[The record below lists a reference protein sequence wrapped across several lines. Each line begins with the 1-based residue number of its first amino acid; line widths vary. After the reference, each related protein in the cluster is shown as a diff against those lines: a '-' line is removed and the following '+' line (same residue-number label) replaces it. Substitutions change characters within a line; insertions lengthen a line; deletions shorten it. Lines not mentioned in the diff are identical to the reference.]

1 MKRILITGSAGFIGF
16 HLCKKL
22 VKENQVIG
30 IDNLNDYYDVKL
42 KKLRNS
48 ILKKESNYIFYKKN
62 IDNLNSLKDIF
73 KKHKPNVVIN
83 LAAQAGVRHSLINP
97 SSYINT
103 NIKGFYNILEC
114 SRIFK
119 IKHLVY
125 ASSSS
130 VYKESKTSLKEKNPT
145 EPNSLYGVT
154 KKTNEL
160 MGAYYSKQF
169 KMKIT
174 GLRFFSVYGP
184 YGRPDMAYFDFSKKI
199 IERKT
204 IHLFNNGQN
213 LRDMTS
219 VFDIVEII
227 KRLILK
233 KKLHNHEIL
242 NIGNQ
247 EPVKTDKM
255 LKILF
260 KLLKKKTKIKNEK
273 KNNVEV
279 FKTYSDSKKIVK
291 ITNFNL
297 YTNFEK
303 GLEGFTNWFVR
314 WNQNNE
320 K

>member
-1 MKRILITGSAGFIGF
+1 MKILITGSAGFIGF
-16 HLCKKL
+16 HLSQKL
-22 VKENQVIG
+22 LGKNQIIG
-30 IDNLNDYYDVKL
+30 IDNFNQYYDNKL

-48 ILKKESNYIFYKKN
+48 ILKKNSNYLFYKKDIEN
-62 IDNLNSLKDIF
+62 FNSLNAIF

-83 LAAQAGVRHSLINP
+83 LAAQAGVRYSLINP
-97 SSYINT
+97 TSYIDT

-119 IKHLVY
+119 VKHFIY

-130 VYKESKTSLKEKNPT
+130 VYKESKKKLSEKNPT
-145 EPNSLYGVT
+145 EPNSLYGLT

-160 MGAYYSKQF
+160 LGKYYSKQF

-184 YGRPDMAYFDFSKKI
+184 YGRPDMAYFNFSDRIINKQKI
-199 IERKT
+199 F
-204 IHLFNNGQN
+204 LFNNGKN

-219 VFDIVEII
+219 VYDIVEII
-227 KRLILK
+227 KRLILN
-233 KKLHNHEIL
+233 KKLSIHDVL

-247 EPVKTDKM
+247 HPIKTNLM
-255 LKILF
+255 LKTLF
-260 KLLKKKTKIKNEK
+260 KLLKKKTNISYKK
-273 KNNVEV
+273 KNNIEV
-279 FKTYSDSKKIVK
+279 FKTYSNSKKIVK
-291 ITNFNL
+291 ITNFKL

-303 GLEGFTNWFVR
+303 GLEEFTRWFIK
-314 WNQNNE
+314 WKKIN

>member
-1 MKRILITGSAGFIGF
+1 MKILITGSAGFIGF

-22 VKENQVIG
+22 LEKNQVIG
-30 IDNLNDYYDVKL
+30 IDNLNSYYDVKL

-48 ILKKESNYIFYKKN
+48 ILKKELNYFFYKKN
-62 IDNLNSLKDIF
+62 IENLESLKEIF
-73 KKHKPNVVIN
+73 KKHKPDIVIN
-83 LAAQAGVRHSLINP
+83 LAAQAGVRYSLINP
-97 SSYINT
+97 TSYIDT

-114 SRIFK
+114 SRKYK
-119 IKHLVY
+119 IKHLIY

-130 VYKESKTSLKEKNPT
+130 VYKESKTSLKEQSPT
-145 EPNSLYGVT
+145 DPNSLYGVT

-160 MGAYYSKQF
+160 LGSYYSKQF

-184 YGRPDMAYFDFSKKI
+184 FGRPDMAYFDFSKKI
-199 IERKT
+199 LEKKT
-204 IHLFNNGQN
+204 IHLFNKGQN

-227 KRLILK
+227 KRLISK
-233 KKLHNHEIL
+233 KTLTNHEIL

-247 EPVKTDKM
+247 EPVKTSEM
-255 LKILF
+255 LNILF
-260 KLLKKKTKIKNEK
+260 KLLKKKTKIKKEK

-279 FKTYSDSKKIVK
+279 FKTYSNSKKIVR
-291 ITNFNL
+291 ITKFNL

-303 GLEGFTNWFVR
+303 GLEEFTKWFVR
-314 WNQNNE
+314 WKDNG
-320 K
+320 

>member
-22 VKENQVIG
+22 MKENQVIG
-30 IDNLNDYYDVKL
+30 IDNLNDYYDVRL

-83 LAAQAGVRHSLINP
+83 LAAQAGVRHSLVNP